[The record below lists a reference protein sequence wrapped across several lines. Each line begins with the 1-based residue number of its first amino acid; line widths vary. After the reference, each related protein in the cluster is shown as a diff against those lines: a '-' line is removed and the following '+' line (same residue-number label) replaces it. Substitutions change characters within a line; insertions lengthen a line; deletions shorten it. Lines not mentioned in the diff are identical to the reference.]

1 LTAFAKIVATIRS
14 YPAHRRVRITKR
26 RTIMETFNNI
36 LVVSRS
42 TRHCVKV
49 LRTGIAL
56 ARKFGARLHVL
67 HIIHD
72 PFSVNG
78 WNLPIPSLDKEYKAM
93 VAKARSEL
101 ERLVLME
108 KAEGLVLNEWVRDG
122 DPMDAIQQ
130 VVENENIDLIL
141 MLAHKEGRLEHFLFG
156 KTNDAVIRQL
166 PATLMLV
173 K

>member
-1 LTAFAKIVATIRS
+1 
-14 YPAHRRVRITKR
+14 
-26 RTIMETFNNI
+26 METFNNI

-42 TRHCVKV
+42 TQHCIRV

-56 ARKFGARLHVL
+56 ARKFDARLHVL

-78 WNLPIPSLDKEYKAM
+78 WNLPIPSLDDEYETM
-93 VAKARSEL
+93 VAKARLEL
-101 ERLVLME
+101 DRLVRAE
-108 KAEGLVLNEWVRDG
+108 KAEGLVINEWVKDG
-122 DPMDAIQQ
+122 HPVDAIQSA
-130 VVENENIDLIL
+130 VEAANVDLIL
-141 MLAHKEGRLEHFLFG
+141 MLAHREGRLEHFLFG
-156 KTNDAVIRQL
+156 KTNEAIIRRL

>member
-1 LTAFAKIVATIRS
+1 
-14 YPAHRRVRITKR
+14 
-26 RTIMETFNNI
+26 METFNNI

-42 TRHCVKV
+42 TQHCIRV
-49 LRTGIAL
+49 LRSGIAL
-56 ARKFGARLHVL
+56 ARKFGSRLHVL

-72 PFSVNG
+72 PFNVNG
-78 WNLPIPSLDKEYKAM
+78 WNLPIPSLDKEYQDM
-93 VAKARSEL
+93 VAKARTEL
-101 ERLVLME
+101 DRLVQAE
-108 KAEGLVLNEWVRDG
+108 KAEGIVVNEWVRDG
-122 DPMDAIQQ
+122 SPVDAIQKT
-130 VVENENIDLIL
+130 VEKENIDLIL

>member
-1 LTAFAKIVATIRS
+1 
-14 YPAHRRVRITKR
+14 
-26 RTIMETFNNI
+26 METFNNI

-42 TRHCVKV
+42 TERCVKV

-56 ARKFGARLHVL
+56 ARKFDARLHVL

-78 WNLPIPSLDKEYKAM
+78 WNLPVPSLDKEYQAM
-93 VAKARSEL
+93 VARARTEL
-101 ERLVLME
+101 DRLVQAE
-108 KAEGLVLNEWVRDG
+108 KAEGLVVNEWVRDG
-122 DPMDAIQQ
+122 SPVDAIQKT
-130 VVENENIDLIL
+130 VEKENIDLIL